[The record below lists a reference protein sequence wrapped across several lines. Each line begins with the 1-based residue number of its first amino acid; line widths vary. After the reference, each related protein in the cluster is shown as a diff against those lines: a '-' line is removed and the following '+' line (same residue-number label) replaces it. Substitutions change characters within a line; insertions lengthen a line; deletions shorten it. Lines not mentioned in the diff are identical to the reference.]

1 MDLTSRLRSIVRPS
15 SKPVRE
21 LTYEPDD
28 GYGPAASL
36 DIERAGAALGGVPL
50 QTPFGNCLVIDRR
63 YEGDRW
69 HGSVRVEDC
78 ELTDGD
84 GLALLD
90 PALAEW
96 VRLKPDATGDP
107 GGVRLPPAREAL
119 RRTRRSPGEGGQADR
134 DPGSV
139 RLPPTRE
146 ALRRTVFLDLETTGL
161 SGGAGTVAF
170 LVGCGWFD
178 MGAFQVRQFLLT
190 SHAAERALLAAVADF
205 FADCDL
211 IVTYNGKTFDVPV
224 METRWAFHRI
234 PMPLGAISH
243 FDMLHP
249 ARRLWRRRTSST
261 SPHPGASTFALRAT
275 ADKPCRTPPSPLR
288 GFGAAGLPH
297 PDDGCR
303 LTTLERRLL
312 DFHRVGDVPGF
323 EIPERYFRF
332 LRTGDARPLE
342 SVLEH
347 NRLDL
352 MSLAAVTARAAR
364 MAQDGHESCRDEAE
378 ALALGRIYERAERFD
393 RAEACYRRATTS
405 ADPEVQG
412 DAWCRLAVRCRRE
425 RRFGEAAECW
435 RAIVALTEPSSVRR
449 RGSLAGLRQLAVEAL
464 AIHHEHRER
473 DLASAREMALFALKE
488 GDGRRA
494 EGIRHR
500 IARLERKLAGRA
512 ASQLFGS

>member
-28 GYGPAASL
+28 GYRHVASL
-36 DIERAGAALGGVPL
+36 DIERAGEALGGVAL
-50 QTPFGNCLVIDRR
+50 STPFGTCLVIDRR

-69 HGSVRVEDC
+69 HGSVRVEEC
-78 ELTDGD
+78 ELMEGE
-84 GLALLD
+84 GLGLLD

-96 VRLKPDATGDP
+96 VRLKPDATGEPP
-107 GGVRLPPAREAL
+107 GGVRL
-119 RRTRRSPGEGGQADR
+119 QADR
-134 DPGSV
+134 DPGGV

-146 ALRRTVFLDLETTGL
+146 ALRRTRRRLGEGGQADPCRTIFLDLETTGL

-190 SHAAERALLAAVADF
+190 SHASERALLTAVADF
-205 FADCDL
+205 FAGCDL

-234 PMPLGAISH
+234 PMPLDGIPH

-261 SPHPGASTFALRAT
+261 SPHPGA
-275 ADKPCRTPPSPLR
+275 PGRTPS
-288 GFGAAGLPH
+288 H
-297 PDDGCR
+297 PDEGCR
-303 LTTLERRLL
+303 LTSLERVVL
-312 DFHRVGDVPGF
+312 DMHRVGDVPGF

-332 LRTGDARPLE
+332 LRTGDAGPLE
-342 SVLEH
+342 PVLEH

-352 MSLAAVTARAAR
+352 VSLAAVTARAAR
-364 MAQDGHESCRDEAE
+364 MVEDGHESCRDESE

-393 RAEACYRRATTS
+393 RAEACFRRATTS

-435 RAIVALTEPSSVRR
+435 RALMALTEPGSVRR
-449 RGSLAGLRQLAVEAL
+449 RGSLAELRQLAVEAL

-473 DLASAREMALFALKE
+473 DFAGAREMALFALTE